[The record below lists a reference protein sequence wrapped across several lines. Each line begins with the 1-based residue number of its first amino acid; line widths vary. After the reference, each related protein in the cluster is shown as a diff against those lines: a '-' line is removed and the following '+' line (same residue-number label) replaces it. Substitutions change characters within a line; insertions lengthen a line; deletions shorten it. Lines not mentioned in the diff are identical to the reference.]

1 MERRTAASIRARVR
15 AEMIDEIKETARRQL
30 ATEGANLS
38 LRAIARELGVVSS
51 ALYRYF
57 ASRDELLTALIIDA
71 YNAIGEAGERADA
84 AITERLDVTRRWLAV
99 ANAWREWALAH
110 PAEYALIH
118 GSPVPGYAAPADT
131 IAPASRRFLVIAAI
145 IRDGRQSGVL
155 APALASAEQSPTLA
169 SAGPSADGSPTTASG
184 GAPATPVRAPAER
197 PLIPASLRA
206 ELDAVAVTLG
216 FEAETGLT
224 ARVLTAVTELFG
236 ALNFELF
243 GQLNNTID
251 ERRAWFD
258 LQARMMAS
266 LIGFP

>member
-1 MERRTAASIRARVR
+1 MEKRTAASIRARVR

-38 LRAIARELGVVSS
+38 LRAIARELGMVSS

-84 AITERLDVTRRWLAV
+84 AIAERLDLTRRWLAV
-99 ANAWREWALAH
+99 ATAWREWALAH

-131 IAPASRRFLVIAAI
+131 IAPASRRFLVIAGI
-145 IRDGRQSGVL
+145 IRDGRKSGAL
-155 APALASAEQSPTLA
+155 APAP
-169 SAGPSADGSPTTASG
+169 
-184 GAPATPVRAPAER
+184 APAEC
-197 PLIPASLRA
+197 PPVPAPLRA
-206 ELDAVAVTLG
+206 ELDTIAAGLG
-216 FEAETGLT
+216 FEAETSLT
-224 ARVLTAVTELFG
+224 ARALTAVTELFG
-236 ALNFELF
+236 ALSFELF

-251 ERRAWFD
+251 ERRDWYS
-258 LQARMMAS
+258 LQALMMAD
-266 LIGFP
+266 LIGLPPGNGPSGNRGKGNR